1 MKKSLRRTPGA
12 PKSYAE
18 PEEDLEV
25 NQNLEKLQQRE
36 RENSRESIF

>member
-18 PEEDLEV
+18 PEEDMQV
-25 NQNLEKLQQRE
+25 NVVHADKKE
-36 RENSRESIF
+36 R